1 MILSNLQV
9 TAPSILN
16 NLPCTILTIKI
27 DKNFVHDVSSF
38 IIKMPSLLKKVKIF
52 FTLVQLEKK
61 KQLEQFRTTIKT
73 FGLRMEDAESSIR
86 EWGFSTE

>member
-38 IIKMPSLLKKVKIF
+38 IIKMPSLLKKVKKF
-52 FTLVQLEKK
+52 LL
-61 KQLEQFRTTIKT
+61 
-73 FGLRMEDAESSIR
+73 
-86 EWGFSTE
+86 